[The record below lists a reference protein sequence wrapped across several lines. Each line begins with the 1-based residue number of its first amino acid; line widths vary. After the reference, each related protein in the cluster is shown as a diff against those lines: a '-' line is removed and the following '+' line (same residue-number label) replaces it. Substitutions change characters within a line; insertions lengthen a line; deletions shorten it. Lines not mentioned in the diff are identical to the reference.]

1 MHKILIIDDT
11 KNIRL
16 MLTKTLEL
24 EGYHVTTASD
34 GKEALDV
41 FAKEKF
47 DLAFLDIKLPEIR
60 GTEVLRRIRDM
71 GVVTPVIIITAY
83 GTVKN
88 AVDCTNMGAIAYLQK
103 PFTAEKIRSVLQELN
118 LSVSSE
124 NTLSNIEKYLVQIE
138 TMMNHGQ
145 FTDALSQLK
154 KAVSLEPANPQIH
167 LLFSKAYKG
176 IGNEEYANKFYQSYQ
191 VFSR

>member
-1 MHKILIIDDT
+1 
-11 KNIRL
+11 

-24 EGYHVTTASD
+24 EGHRVSTASH
-34 GKEALDV
+34 GKEALDTLQI
-41 FAKEKF
+41 AKF
-47 DLAFLDIKLPEIR
+47 DLIFLDIKLPEVR
-60 GTEVLRRIRDM
+60 GTEVLRRIRAM
-71 GVVTPVIIITAY
+71 GILTPVIIITAY

-88 AVDCTNMGAIAYLQK
+88 AIDCTNLGAIAYLQK

-138 TMMNHGQ
+138 NLVDHGQ